1 MNRVIPA
8 DAIPGVQLT
17 AEQQIKLHNL
27 FCDSS
32 ATGASQQE
40 VDVAMYAFASEIL
53 ANQSD
58 NEASPTHG
66 TLLWHLRMAWPAIV
80 HANLSAAS
88 LAKLRSVITDLLE
101 KGASFDTANAVLQH
115 QATQCLADQ
124 PPLAAQT
131 SAGPVSIPALTP

>member
-1 MNRVIPA
+1 MNKVIPA

-27 FCDSS
+27 FCDLS

-40 VDVAMYAFASEIL
+40 VDVAMYAFASEML

-58 NEASPTHG
+58 NEASPRLG

-115 QATQCLADQ
+115 QVTQCLADQ
-124 PPLAAQT
+124 QAQAELIAAEP
-131 SAGPVSIPALTP
+131 SSIPAPAP